1 MEVSSMENFNLDSIK
16 KFFPLTDKAVD
27 GNGLL
32 TCIIC
37 YIIVAA
43 IGGILIGVVGGFI
56 GSLLGTIV
64 ELWFVIG
71 ICLAV
76 LTFLKAQGG
85 GSNNDGGQQQ

>member
-1 MEVSSMENFNLDSIK
+1 MENFNLDSIK

-43 IGGILIGVVGGFI
+43 IGGILGA
-56 GSLLGTIV
+56 LL

-76 LTFLKAQGG
+76 YTFLQAQGG
-85 GSNNDGGQQQ
+85 GSNNGGNGGQQQ

>member
-1 MEVSSMENFNLDSIK
+1 MENFDLESIK

-32 TCIIC
+32 TCIIA

-43 IGGILIGVVGGFI
+43 IGGILIGIVGGFI
-56 GSLLGTIV
+56 GYILGSLL

-71 ICLAV
+71 ILLAV
-76 LTFLKAQGG
+76 ATFLKAQGG
-85 GSNNDGGQQQ
+85 GSNNNGGQQQ

>member
-1 MEVSSMENFNLDSIK
+1 MENFDLESLK

-32 TCIIC
+32 TCVIC

-43 IGGILIGVVGGFI
+43 IGGILIAFVPIIGGI
-56 GSLLGTIV
+56 LGAII

-85 GSNNDGGQQQ
+85 GSNNNGGQQQ

>member
-1 MEVSSMENFNLDSIK
+1 MENFNLDSIK

-43 IGGILIGVVGGFI
+43 IGGASVIRVHDVREAKESILYLEALR
-56 GSLLGTIV
+56 SYGTV
-64 ELWFVIG
+64 
-71 ICLAV
+71 
-76 LTFLKAQGG
+76 
-85 GSNNDGGQQQ
+85 

>member
-1 MEVSSMENFNLDSIK
+1 MENFNLESIK

-37 YIIVAA
+37 YIIVAV
-43 IGGILIGVVGGFI
+43 IGGIIIKFIPYVGWI
-56 GSLLGTIV
+56 LGAIL

-76 LTFLKAQGG
+76 YTFLQAQGG
-85 GSNNDGGQQQ
+85 GSNNGGNGGQQQ

>member
-1 MEVSSMENFNLDSIK
+1 MENFDLESLK
-16 KFFPLTDKAVD
+16 KFFPLTDKAID

-32 TCIIC
+32 TCVIC

-56 GSLLGTIV
+56 GSLLGAIV

-85 GSNNDGGQQQ
+85 GSNNGGGQQQ

>member
-1 MEVSSMENFNLDSIK
+1 MENFDLESLK

-32 TCIIC
+32 TCVIC

-43 IGGILIGVVGGFI
+43 IGGILIAFVPIIGGI
-56 GSLLGTIV
+56 LGAII

-85 GSNNDGGQQQ
+85 GSNNGGGQQQ

>member
-1 MEVSSMENFNLDSIK
+1 MENFNLDSIK

-43 IGGILIGVVGGFI
+43 IGGILIAFVPIIGGI
-56 GSLLGTIV
+56 LGALL

-76 LTFLKAQGG
+76 YTFLQAQGG
-85 GSNNDGGQQQ
+85 GSNNGGNGGQQQ